1 MCPEP
6 LQILTPGAY
15 VVHPDRPDWGL
26 GQVQSV
32 TGRRVTVNFENA
44 GKLLIDSGVVALRAV
59 DPGDH
64 ETAAPEGKD

>member
-1 MCPEP
+1 MGLEP
-6 LQILTPGAY
+6 LQTLTPGAY

-44 GKLLIDSGVVALRAV
+44 GKLLIDSGVVALLAV

-64 ETAAPEGKD
+64 ETATPEDKD

>member
-6 LQILTPGAY
+6 LQTLTPGAY

-32 TGRRVTVNFENA
+32 VGRRVTVNFENA

-64 ETAAPEGKD
+64 DAAKAEGKD